1 MHRLVVVDDHPI
13 VFHAIRDALP
23 RGGFRIVAECA
34 DAPSALEA
42 IRAYSPDTIVLD
54 LHLPGSGLS
63 VLQRLRALGS
73 RIRVLVL
80 SCEDE
85 RTGGLR
91 ALRAGA
97 DGYLPKTAS
106 CIDLTAAIEAVAR
119 GKRWFRAAVTEGVIS
134 ADSSDDAL
142 LGSLSDREFD
152 VLKAL
157 AAGGTN
163 GEIAADLALTPK
175 IVSACRGALMRKLGL
190 SNLRGL
196 IEFARANRVLPA
208 AHPVG
213 SVSA

>member
-1 MHRLVVVDDHPI
+1 MHRLVVADDHPI
-13 VFHAIRDALP
+13 VSAALRSALP
-23 RGGFRIVAECA
+23 PRAFRVVAECTDGVA
-34 DAPSALEA
+34 ALEA
-42 IRAYSPDTIVLD
+42 VRRHRPNVLVLD
-54 LHLPGSGLS
+54 LQIPRMDGIA
-63 VLQRLRALGS
+63 VLERLRADRLPVG
-73 RIRVLVL
+73 VLVL
-80 SCEDE
+80 SCEEEDF
-85 RTGGLR
+85 GGPR

-97 DGYLPKTAS
+97 DGFANKRTSPAELAM
-106 CIDLTAAIEAVAR
+106 AIATVAR
-119 GKRWFRAAVTEGVIS
+119 GKRYFRAATPTC
-134 ADSSDDAL
+134 DDNDGL
-142 LGSLSDREFD
+142 LGALSDREFD

-208 AHPVG
+208 THPVG

>member
-1 MHRLVVVDDHPI
+1 MHRLVVADDHPI
-13 VFHAIRDALP
+13 VSAALRSALP
-23 RGGFRIVAECA
+23 PRAFRVVAECTDGVA
-34 DAPSALEA
+34 ALEA
-42 IRAYSPDTIVLD
+42 VRRHRPNVLVLD
-54 LHLPGSGLS
+54 LHLPRMDGIA
-63 VLQRLRALGS
+63 VVERLRAERLPVG
-73 RIRVLVL
+73 VLVL
-80 SCEDE
+80 SCEEEDF
-85 RTGGLR
+85 GGPR

-97 DGYLPKTAS
+97 DGYANKGASPAELATA
-106 CIDLTAAIEAVAR
+106 IATVAR
-119 GKRWFRAAVTEGVIS
+119 GKRWFRAAMP
-134 ADSSDDAL
+134 ACDDNDAL
-142 LGSLSDREFD
+142 LGALSDREFD

-213 SVSA
+213 SVAA